1 MQTKSKH
8 EDPFFTIVEKACRQ
22 IPGFKELYH
31 RLERKMSVLGK
42 SHSTLDNYGRHLAH
56 LALHYNC
63 LPTELDA
70 EQIEDYLHYLKS
82 KRNSP
87 SESYFKFTVYG
98 LRFVFRLEGLDD
110 RIIELPEL
118 EKPKKLPVVLSRQ
131 EMRAMLNAPKLLK
144 HRLVL
149 GLLYGCGLRCGE
161 LRNLHVADVDLHRGT
176 VHVRQGKG
184 RKDRY
189 VPLGEMLKRGIQ
201 KYLDVEKPD
210 TWLFNGKD
218 HHDIFSQRGVQWVV
232 KEAAKRAGVNKRIN
246 VHTLRHTYATH
257 LLEDGLDIVTLRDL
271 LGHVMIQ
278 TTMIYLHVA
287 QSRHKSSFSPLDT
300 LYKKDKL

>member
-1 MQTKSKH
+1 
-8 EDPFFTIVEKACRQ
+8 
-22 IPGFKELYH
+22 
-31 RLERKMSVLGK
+31 MSVLGK
-42 SHSTLDNYGRHLAH
+42 SHSTFDNYGRHVAH

-70 EQIEDYLHYLKS
+70 EQIEEYLHHLKS
-82 KRNSP
+82 RRNSP

-98 LRFVFRLEGLDD
+98 LRFVFRLEGLDE

-118 EKPKKLPVVLSRQ
+118 ERPKKLPVVLNRE
-131 EMRAMLNAPKLLK
+131 EMKAILTTPKLLK
-144 HRLVL
+144 HRLLL
-149 GLLYGCGLRCGE
+149 GMLYGCGLRCGE
-161 LRNLHVADVDLHRGT
+161 VRNLQVSDVDLQRST

-189 VPLGEMLKRGIQ
+189 VPLGEMLGRGIA
-201 KYLDVEKPD
+201 KYLATEHPD
-210 TWLFNGKD
+210 KWLFNGKD

-232 KEAAKRAGVNKRIN
+232 KEAAKRAGIQKRIN

-257 LLEDGLDIVTLRDL
+257 LLEDGMDIVSVKEL

-287 QSRHKSSFSPLDT
+287 QSRHKALFSPLDT
-300 LYKKDKL
+300 LYNK

>member
-1 MQTKSKH
+1 MSNKQQSKQ
-8 EDPFFTIVEKACRQ
+8 PFFTIVERACRQ

-31 RLERKMSVLGK
+31 RIERKMSVLGK

-98 LRFVFRLEGLDD
+98 LRFAFRLEGLDD

-118 EKPKKLPVVLSRQ
+118 EKPKKLPVVLSCE
-131 EMRAMLNAPKLLK
+131 EMRAMLKAPKLLK

-149 GLLYGCGLRCGE
+149 GMLYGCGLRCGE
-161 LRNLHVADVDLHRGT
+161 LRNLHIADVDLDRGM

-189 VPLGEMLKRGIQ
+189 VPLGEMLPRGIA
-201 KYLDVEKPD
+201 KYLATEHPD
-210 TWLFNGKD
+210 KWLFNGKD

-232 KEAAKRAGVNKRIN
+232 KEAAKRAGVRKHVN

-257 LLEDGLDIVTLRDL
+257 LLEDGMDIVTVKEL

-287 QSRHKSSFSPLDT
+287 QSRHKTPFSPLDT
-300 LYKKDKL
+300 LYKKNKK